1 MRERI
6 LLLLFSLPF
15 LGVGLWM
22 SWSIGSSLYDAS
34 KMRGWVPVEARLQ
47 ASGYETHDGDDSDTY
62 EAYALYDYEYAGQ
75 HYSNDR
81 VGISGGADN
90 IGDYQR
96 ETGLRLQRAL
106 SRHQPIT
113 VYVDPGKPSA
123 SVIDRQPRWEM
134 IGFKS
139 IFLIVFGGAGAAMFA
154 YGLLARKSPDDG
166 QGETTN
172 SPWLLN
178 AAWQSDSVL
187 SNSKKA
193 VYGAWAFAVVWNAI
207 SAPLPLVAWR
217 EVVEKQNYM
226 VLLGLLFPA
235 VGLLLVGWAIRRT
248 LEWRRLG
255 PAPVLLDP
263 YPGAIGGHVGGTMDL
278 RLPFDPGVSFSLTL
292 TSLRSYM
299 SGSGKNRSRREKATW
314 QDSRLAHAEPS
325 ARGTRL
331 SFQFDVPRD
340 LDASDSVRNKSEY
353 HIWRLNLHADLPG
366 TDIDRDYDIPVYPTG
381 ARSRRLPSRVVETV
395 RIRQEQL
402 DDAAVRR
409 RLRVSEDYAGKEIY
423 FPAGRNA
430 GGAAVA
436 LVFGVAFA
444 TAGWFL
450 ATSEGERLFGAI
462 FAGIGS
468 LVALGSLYAGL
479 NSLRITAGA
488 TEITSERRLVGIPV
502 RRRSIRRI
510 DFAGFRRKRS
520 GRTQSGTRH
529 VVYYTVYADDRN
541 GKSIVIGE
549 GFKGDSQ
556 AQAAM
561 HWLARE
567 LGLDAHKYGREKQDE
582 AAGPGTGEGVNVL
595 AEDH

>member
-22 SWSIGSSLYDAS
+22 SWSIGSNLYDAS
-34 KMRGWVPVEARLQ
+34 KMRNWVPVEARLQ
-47 ASGYETHDGDDSDTY
+47 AAGYETHDGDDSDTY
-62 EAYALYDYEYAGQ
+62 RAYALYDYEYAGQ

-106 SRHQPIT
+106 SRHEPIT
-113 VYVDPGKPSA
+113 VFVDPGNPSE
-123 SVIDRQPRWEM
+123 SVIDRQPRWGM

-154 YGLLARKSPDDG
+154 YALLARKLPDND
-166 QGETTN
+166 QAETTD
-172 SPWLLN
+172 SPWLMN
-178 AAWQSDSVL
+178 EAWQSDSIL

-193 VYGAWAFAVVWNAI
+193 VYGAWVFAVVWNGI
-207 SAPLPLVAWR
+207 SAPLPFVAWR
-217 EVVEKQNYM
+217 EVAEKQNYI

-235 VGLLLVGWAIRRT
+235 IGLLLVGWAIRRT

-278 RLPFDPGVSFSLTL
+278 RLPFDPGLSFSLTL

-299 SGSGKNRSRREKATW
+299 SGSGKNRSRKEKATW
-314 QDSRLAHAEPS
+314 QDSRLAYAEPS
-325 ARGTRL
+325 ARGTLL
-331 SFQFDVPRD
+331 SFRFEVPRD
-340 LDASDSVRNKSEY
+340 LDASDAVRNKSEY

-381 ARSRRLPSRVVETV
+381 ARSRRLPSRVVEAARV
-395 RIRQEQL
+395 RQEQL
-402 DDAAVRR
+402 DDAAVRK
-409 RLRVSEDYAGKEIY
+409 RLRVSDGYAGKEIY

-436 LVFGVAFA
+436 LVFGIAFA
-444 TAGWFL
+444 AAGWFL
-450 ATSEGERLFGAI
+450 ATSEGERLFGAV
-462 FAGIGS
+462 FAGVGS
-468 LVALGSLYAGL
+468 LVALGGLYAGL
-479 NSLRITAGA
+479 NSLRVTAGA

-520 GRTQSGTRH
+520 RRTQSGTRH

-541 GKSIVIGE
+541 GYSIVIGE
-549 GFKGDSQ
+549 DFKGDSQ

-561 HWLARE
+561 RWLARE
-567 LGLDAHKYGREKQDE
+567 FGLEAHKSDQETPDE
-582 AAGPGTGEGVNVL
+582 AAGTGAGGDIDVL
-595 AEDH
+595 AADR